1 MASIMSLSPSL
12 ADGLLLLLTSLL
24 LHLLLLPLL
33 CSHLPFSYYF
43 QPPSSLPDEASQVQE
58 AEHYLQGA
66 GRVWGQAGGR
76 TRLAVVMLTARRSG
90 SPGYLTRSLASLLR
104 EVQGELEEPR
114 VLICTGEEWGEHGEL
129 EHLQL
134 HLPVLH
140 ISVNKSLVN
149 NFKSKEQKAKADF
162 TVCSLKV
169 EEMLPREIE
178 HILVLQDDVLME
190 GFFPTLR

>member
-1 MASIMSLSPSL
+1 MSLSPSL
-12 ADGLLLLLTSLL
+12 ADSLLILLTCLL

-43 QPPSSLPDEASQVQE
+43 QPPSSLPDEAGQVLE
-58 AEHYLQGA
+58 ADYYLQGA
-66 GRVWGQAGGR
+66 GREWGQAGGR
-76 TRLAVVMLTARRSG
+76 SRVAVVMLTAKRSG

-114 VLICTGEEWGEHGEL
+114 LLICTGEELGEHGEL
-129 EHLQL
+129 EHLDLQL
-134 HLPVLH
+134 TVLH
-140 ISVNKSLVN
+140 ISVNKTLVN

-169 EEMLPREIE
+169 EEMLPPEIE
-178 HILVLQDDVLME
+178 HILVLQDDILLME